1 MSLAA
6 LLIPIL
12 AGGVHVV
19 AAQHM
24 TLPLINLEEVVKAID
39 PNDKGY
45 QVCTVAASFVAGCV
59 AEAGGS
65 EGLST
70 ANPLKLAACACC
82 VGTTDVAPVYSTCAD
97 YLSSEAPQLGSQ
109 ISAYD
114 YLYTV
119 CGGSPEVCRGQ
130 PGATA
135 TGEPP
140 ISSPTS
146 QSSRIQSSPSKSTPS
161 PASSPSSG
169 PEETSRVTAE
179 GSTVESTRAS
189 ATGSSGSA
197 SRTASG
203 TATSPVI
210 TLATACIQMV
220 GIFEEC
226 TKATPSFTDLPL
238 GEQAYCYCCRTAL
251 DGYHVTWTDE
261 IETYARTCRGW
272 AVTMGKGEPE
282 TAYNVAKTF
291 ATYCDHF
298 SDVCTIPTTSPLS
311 PTATEETGSSTT
323 GGPVTVTVTQA
334 ATTTSNDAAPTARIG
349 LAAGVLA
356 VAGFV
361 VMV

>member
-12 AGGVHVV
+12 AGGVHVA

-24 TLPLINLEEVVKAID
+24 TLPLINYDEVVNALNPD
-39 PNDKGY
+39 DKGY
-45 QVCTVAASFVAGCV
+45 QLCTVAASFVSGCV

-65 EGLST
+65 EALST

-97 YLSSEAPQLGSQ
+97 YLGSQAPQLGSQ

-130 PGATA
+130 AGPTA
-135 TGEPP
+135 TGETP

-161 PASSPSSG
+161 PASSPSGG

-179 GSTVESTRAS
+179 GSTVNPTRAS
-189 ATGSSGSA
+189 ATGASGSA

-220 GIFEEC
+220 DIFEEC
-226 TKATPSFTDLPL
+226 TKATPAFTDLPL
-238 GEQAYCYCCRTAL
+238 VEQAYCYCCRTAL

-261 IETYARTCRGW
+261 IETYARTCRDW
-272 AVTMGKGEPE
+272 AVTMGKGSPE

-298 SDVCTIPTTSPLS
+298 SDVCTIPTTAPLS
-311 PTATEETGSSTT
+311 STATGSSTTT

-349 LAAGVLA
+349 LAAGVIA

-361 VMV
+361 AMV